1 MLPLAKTDEPPSKC
15 LFTHG
20 RIPAFVDESQP
31 PTKRKPF
38 SSILAQKWSHTV
50 DLILPA
56 ELLDAMESKLEGDK
70 GCVRFAKVMMSLE
83 QVVEGDFFNTYVKK
97 GAALLGL
104 KEDMEGC

>member
-1 MLPLAKTDEPPSKC
+1 MLPLAKTDLPPSKC
-15 LFTHG
+15 HFTYG
-20 RIPAFVDESQP
+20 RIPPFVDESQP

-56 ELLDAMESKLEGDK
+56 ELRDAMESNLEGDK
-70 GCVRFAKVMMSLE
+70 GCVRFAKVMMALE

-97 GAALLGL
+97 GAAPLGL
-104 KEDMEGC
+104 KEAMAGC